1 MGVFTEVHDR
11 IFDRDGQP
19 LAQALRAD
27 ASQER
32 LVDELIGL
40 VKGVLAD
47 GALCEGEVE
56 FLYRWLE
63 TNREIASYWPAN
75 VIYPRIAAALADG
88 HVDAQEEQELMG
100 LLLSMVGGNTAPLQ
114 GQRSDG
120 RPCRLL
126 LTNQCGQ
133 TSTASGD
140 CVDRTPTRRRATR
153 QTARM

>member
-114 GQRSDG
+114 GQRSDATTL
-120 RPCRLL
+120 P